1 MIISK
6 KKYQEDI
13 RKAVEEAVNRM
24 EREQYI
30 HEKID
35 RMERGLDERIDGLM
49 RYFRDLE
56 QRVESIDP
64 IKDPIITKKLNETEG
79 LVSWKDCPICLRMRK
94 GEDDPR

>member
-13 RKAVEEAVNRM
+13 RKAVEEAVNRV

-30 HEKID
+30 HDKID
-35 RMERGLDERIDGLM
+35 RVERGLDDRIDGVM
-49 RYFRDLE
+49 RCFRDLE

-64 IKDPIITKKLNETEG
+64 IRDPITE
-79 LVSWKDCPICLRMRK
+79 RRK
-94 GEDDPR
+94 RGWRR

>member
-13 RKAVEEAVNRM
+13 LKAVEEAVNRI
-24 EREQYI
+24 EREQYLND
-30 HEKID
+30 KID
-35 RMERGLDERIDGLM
+35 RIERGLDERIDGLM

-64 IKDPIITKKLNETEG
+64 IKDPVEGRKLKEPEG